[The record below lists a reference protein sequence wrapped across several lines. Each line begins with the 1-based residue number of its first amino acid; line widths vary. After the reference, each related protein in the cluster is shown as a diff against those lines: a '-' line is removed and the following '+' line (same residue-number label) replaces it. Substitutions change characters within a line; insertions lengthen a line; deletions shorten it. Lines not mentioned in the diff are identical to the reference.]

1 MQFPG
6 GMKEAMKHIKKMQEL
21 VEQKQQE
28 LANLRVEASSGGG
41 MVKVVANGREEI
53 IDIEISKEVVDPNDV
68 AMLEDLILA
77 AIKEAQ
83 AKSKELAQREMAS
96 LMSQMGLPHIPGL
109 GF

>member
-1 MQFPG
+1 
-6 GMKEAMKHIKKMQEL
+6 
-21 VEQKQQE
+21 
-28 LANLRVEASSGGG
+28 
-41 MVKVVANGREEI
+41 
-53 IDIEISKEVVDPNDV
+53 
-68 AMLEDLILA
+68 MLEDLILA